1 MQFLSAPEIVLHILV
16 YRLWPVWLSLA
27 LVMGASYRY
36 RKSLGLY
43 GQLYDTGVGI
53 AGIFILGFW
62 LFAAIFSRYISPFN
76 PLEQIAVMKNALPG
90 AIEPGS
96 GEAYLLG
103 GDKLARDVFSRV
115 IDGSRVVLL
124 IAPLAT
130 LVALT
135 VGITLGLPAGYFGR
149 KTDSLLSFL
158 ANLVLAFPV
167 ILLFYLLVSPEI
179 MQTGLPRATAGVFFA
194 FPVIATQFY
203 KFVAPGLYK
212 NEKQAFAPYL
222 VATPVFF
229 TLGALLVFFF
239 AMPVLM
245 KFSLGMQQ
253 AATETQAGIS
263 LLPKVS
269 EYLSLIMTL
278 IFAFG
283 VAFQLPVILTLLGQA
298 GIIDSQFLKD
308 KRRYAIVF
316 VFIAAA
322 VLTPPDILS
331 QLMLAVPMLLLYE
344 LSVFSVRRVEKKKD
358 AARAAEGAE

>member
-1 MQFLSAPEIVLHILV
+1 MSVANPRDGEDEIEASRAPLLDHLIELRSRLIKSLIAFLIMFFICFGFSTRIYNILV
-16 YRLWPVWLSLA
+16 MPYVCAAGSA
-27 LVMGASYRY
+27 ANA
-36 RKSLGLY
+36 
-43 GQLYDTGVGI
+43 QLIYTG
-53 AGIFILGFW
+53 
-62 LFAAIFSRYISPFN
+62 
-76 PLEQIAVMKNALPG
+76 PLELFFTHIKVAAFG
-90 AIEPGS
+90 AG
-96 GEAYLLG
+96 
-103 GDKLARDVFSRV
+103 
-115 IDGSRVVLL
+115 
-124 IAPLAT
+124 
-130 LVALT
+130 
-135 VGITLGLPAGYFGR
+135 
-149 KTDSLLSFL
+149 
-158 ANLVLAFPV
+158 
-167 ILLFYLLVSPEI
+167 
-179 MQTGLPRATAGVFFA
+179 FFA